1 MAAAAALP
9 DRIVFLGFGLIGG
22 SIALALREAGV
33 KGRLVAWTPEG
44 AGPDEGLRRGIL
56 DEAPRNA
63 AAALGGAKLVIL
75 AGPPRSVITHMEH
88 LAGPMR
94 RFLTPDTTLT
104 DVASS
109 KGLIVATAEDLEI
122 PFVGGH
128 PMAGRETT
136 GVAAAT
142 ADLFVDR
149 PWVVIPAEG
158 APSRDVDRVRA
169 LAAATGAR
177 PVEMKAID
185 HDLAVAAISH
195 LPLIAAAALVESV
208 AADSERWN
216 QAAPLAAGGW
226 RDMTRLARGDA
237 HMGADIIAT
246 NARPIASQL
255 RAYRDAIDSWLERLD
270 AMADE
275 SQPVTP
281 SEAAVADLRSRLEG
295 AKSALEQAPKP

>member
-1 MAAAAALP
+1 MAAATALP

-22 SIALALREAGV
+22 SIALALREAGC
-33 KGRLVAWTPEG
+33 KARMVAWTPEG
-44 AGPDEGLRRGIL
+44 TGPAEGLRRGIL

-75 AGPPRSVITHMEH
+75 AGPPRSVIAHMEH

-94 RFLTPDTTLT
+94 RFLTADTTLT
-104 DVASS
+104 DVAST

-128 PMAGRETT
+128 PMAGREST
-136 GVAAAT
+136 GVEAAT

-149 PWVVIPAEG
+149 PWVIAPADRTPE
-158 APSRDVDRVRA
+158 RDVARVLA
-169 LAAATGAR
+169 LATATGAR
-177 PVEMKAID
+177 PVPMSAID

-208 AADSERWN
+208 AADTERWK
-216 QAAPLAAGGW
+216 QAAPLTAGGW

-237 HMGADIIAT
+237 QMGADIIAT

-255 RAYRDAIDSWLERLD
+255 RAYRAAIDAWLERLD
-270 AMADE
+270 AMTAE
-275 SQPVTP
+275 SQPATP
-281 SEAAVADLRSRLEG
+281 SDSAVADLRDRLED
-295 AKSALEQAPKP
+295 AKGALERAPKP